1 MKELKNKTTFNEA
14 TDGYTPVVPGTYPA
28 HVREMEVREFED
40 SGRKLFKVTF
50 VVADEVKQLTVNKME
65 RKEDG
70 NGLSAVLDADGKNIE
85 VSANYLAGKT
95 FYSKG
100 IWLTPSPEQGQGWRN
115 RNYKEFF
122 ENLGIEW
129 STNKK
134 GDAIL
139 GEVEE
144 DDVIGVPCLVKVVE
158 EHYEKDGEQ
167 RTALKVART
176 QVWSEGAKIS
186 KDEIQASD
194 IPF

>member
-28 HVREMEVREFED
+28 HVKEMEVREFGD
-40 SGRKLFKVTF
+40 SGRKLFKLTF
-50 VVADEVKQLTVNKME
+50 VVADDVKNITVNKME
-65 RKEDG
+65 RKVNG
-70 NGLSAVLDADGKNIE
+70 NGLTPVLDSDGKNVE

-95 FYSKG
+95 FFSKG
-100 IWLTPSPEQGQGWRN
+100 IWLTPNPEKGQGWRN

-122 ENLGIEW
+122 ESLGIEW
-129 STNKK
+129 AVTKE

-158 EHYEKDGEQ
+158 EKYEKDGEQ
-167 RTALKVART
+167 KTALKVGRAM
-176 QVWSEGAKIS
+176 VWNEGS
-186 KDEIQASD
+186 KLSREEIQADD

>member
-1 MKELKNKTTFNEA
+1 MKELESKTTFNEA

-28 HVREMEVREFED
+28 HVKEMEVREFED
-40 SGRKLFKVTF
+40 SGRKLFKVQF
-50 VVADEVKQLTVNKME
+50 VVAEEVREMTVNKME

-70 NGLSAVLDADGKNIE
+70 NSLSVVLDADGNNVK

-100 IWLTPSPEQGQGWRN
+100 IWLTPSPKAGEGWRN

-139 GEVEE
+139 GEVEVE
-144 DDVIGVPCLVKVVE
+144 DVIGVPCLAKVVE
-158 EHYEKDGEQ
+158 EQYEKDGEQ
-167 RTALKVART
+167 RTSLKVSRT
-176 QVWSEGAKIS
+176 MVWNEGTKIS
-186 KDEIQASD
+186 KEEIQAND